1 MEQEVAIEGQDDR
14 RVDSPRAGAGW
25 RRWREPAA
33 LALLA
38 LAINLVG
45 NDRTGLWDR
54 DEPRY
59 AVAVREMRARGDWFL
74 PTYNGEPRY
83 HKPILIYWL
92 MGLTTALGGDNPFG
106 ARLASS
112 LAGAAAVVGVWWLGR
127 RLLGPR
133 GGRLAGLIYATA
145 PIIAVESKL
154 ATTDATLALWLLGAQ
169 ASLWVLSRRDSRLAV
184 AGFWAALNLAILT
197 KGPVGPALVAT
208 ASGVAWWCGWP
219 VPSRERLRWR
229 WGLASLLLVSAPWFA
244 AVSIASGGEFLRF
257 AVGDQLLRRVAVDRE
272 THGGFPG
279 YYPTVATLVFFPWST
294 LIPAAVAGAWARRRS
309 QPALA
314 YLLGWSIGP
323 MILLECSRTKLIH
336 YYLPAFPSWA
346 LLAGWLILSLA
357 DEGVNIRRRPLGRL
371 AMGMLVGMGLAI
383 AAVLIAGAVFL
394 PGRVSVLL
402 VVVAALVAGS
412 ALVGMARFQRGE
424 GRHAAHVLAA
434 CWAAILVIA
443 TGAVVPMCEPFRTSR
458 IVGEHLRALAASTG
472 LEPVMLEYQE
482 PGVVYA
488 LGYPIAETRDPA
500 GFFSHLTGGRS
511 VLTALRENEIEVM
524 REHFG
529 LEVTPVE
536 RVEGFWLTKGKYQT
550 LFLSVVKQGASRSDG
565 EAAPIATAGGAAGEQ
580 TLVK

>member
-1 MEQEVAIEGQDDR
+1 MEQEVLIEGQDDHR
-14 RVDSPRAGAGW
+14 TDSPGARPGW
-25 RRWREPAA
+25 RRWCEPIA

-38 LAINLVG
+38 LAINLAG

-92 MGLTTALGGDNPFG
+92 MGLTTALAGDNPFG
-106 ARLASS
+106 ARLVSS
-112 LAGAAAVVGVWWLGR
+112 LAGAAAVVGVWWLAR

-133 GGRLAGLIYATA
+133 GGWLAALIYATA
-145 PIIAVESKL
+145 PIVAIESKL

-169 ASLWVLSRRDSRLAV
+169 ASLWVLSRRDSRLVA

-197 KGPVGPALVAT
+197 KGPVGPALVAA
-208 ASGVAWWCGWP
+208 ASAVAWWCGWP
-219 VPSRERLRWR
+219 VPPRARLRWR
-229 WGLASLLLVSAPWFA
+229 WGLASLLLIAAPWFA
-244 AVSIASGGEFLRF
+244 AVSIVSGGEFLRF
-257 AVGDQLLRRVAVDRE
+257 ALGDQLLGRLAVDRE

-279 YYPTVATLVFFPWST
+279 YYPTVATLAFFPWSA
-294 LIPAAVAGAWARRRS
+294 LVPAAIVGAWTRRRS
-309 QPALA
+309 EPALA
-314 YLLGWSIGP
+314 YLLGWTIGP
-323 MILLECSRTKLIH
+323 MMLLECFRTKLIH
-336 YYLPAFPSWA
+336 YYLPAFPAWA

-357 DEGVNIRRRPLGRL
+357 DEGVNIRRQSLGRL
-371 AMGMLVGMGLAI
+371 AMAMLVGIGLAI
-383 AAVLIAGAVFL
+383 AAVLVAGAAFL
-394 PGRVSVLL
+394 PGRVGPLL

-412 ALVGMARFQRGE
+412 ALVGLTYFQRGE
-424 GRHAAHVLAA
+424 GRRAAHAMSA
-434 CWAAILVIA
+434 CWAVILVIA
-443 TGAVVPMCEPFRTSR
+443 TGVVVPMCESFRTSR
-458 IVGEHLRALAASTG
+458 IVGERLRALAARTG

-524 REHFG
+524 REHFE
-529 LEVTPVE
+529 LDVTPVE

-550 LFLSVVKQGASRSDG
+550 LFLSIVKPRASRPDG
-565 EAAPIATAGGAAGEQ
+565 EAVPVATARGAAGEQ
-580 TLVK
+580 PLVK